1 MRSDRLDMIQ
11 NAAQITTSGTCRVRG
26 KERLAILVVLAIVT
40 ALARP
45 GPVVGLW
52 AALATLP
59 RLHKA
64 TATADAGERHHVT

>member
-1 MRSDRLDMIQ
+1 MRSDRPDVIKDLARI
-11 NAAQITTSGTCRVRG
+11 ATARACRVRG
-26 KERLAILVVLAIVT
+26 KKCPAILVVLAIVT

-64 TATADAGERHHVT
+64 TAAADTGERHHVT